1 MQPAGRSSLWSV
13 VHSAGGALERHIWG
27 VDASVNLL
35 DLATATSLAGGVEQ
49 LRGRS
54 ALIRTRDQLGAA
66 LALLEL
72 DGVARR
78 LVLCPYDLPEEH
90 LPFVAEA
97 AEVDAVVADGEPPSA
112 GAFAKMPLINCTPQV
127 TPLRAD
133 RRAGLR
139 TEWVLLT
146 SGTTGAPKLLVHDL
160 DTFAGS
166 ATGFSASATSQVWST
181 FYDVR
186 RYGGLILLVRALT
199 SGGSLVLTSAAEPV
213 AAFLGRVAAHGV
225 AHLTGSPSTWRR
237 ALLSPAIA
245 QISPRHIRLSG
256 EVVDQSILDN
266 LRAAFPQAQITHA
279 FAATET
285 GLAFEVADGRAGFS
299 ASVIGDRGGLV
310 ELKIQD
316 GSLRVR
322 SPRTAVRYLG
332 PQSLKDA
339 DGFVD
344 TGDMVELRGERYFFA
359 GRRDGI
365 INVGGLKV
373 YPEEIEAV
381 LNQHPQVRMAMAR
394 KQQSSITG
402 ALVVAEVVLREDPTA
417 PSGRDAQARL
427 KEELLQLCRSALAR
441 YKVPAAIAVVPALAV
456 TPSGKLQRSRE

>member
-1 MQPAGRSSLWSV
+1 V
-13 VHSAGGALERHIWG
+13 
-27 VDASVNLL
+27 
-35 DLATATSLAGGVEQ
+35 
-49 LRGRS
+49 
-54 ALIRTRDQLGAA
+54 
-66 LALLEL
+66 
-72 DGVARR
+72 
-78 LVLCPYDLPEEH
+78 
-90 LPFVAEA
+90 
-97 AEVDAVVADGEPPSA
+97 
-112 GAFAKMPLINCTPQV
+112 
-127 TPLRAD
+127 
-133 RRAGLR
+133 R

-166 ATGFSASATSQVWST
+166 VTGFSASATSQVWST

-186 RYGGLILLVRALT
+186 RYGGLILLVRALS

-225 AHLTGSPSTWRR
+225 AHLTGSPTTWRR

-256 EVVDQSILDN
+256 EMVDQSILDR
-266 LRAAFPQAQITHA
+266 LGAVFPQAQITHA

-285 GLAFEVADGRAGFS
+285 GLAFEVADGRAGFP
-299 ASVIGDRGGLV
+299 ASLIGDRGGII

-322 SPRTAVRYLG
+322 SPGAAVRYLG

-344 TGDMVELRGERYFFA
+344 TGDMVVLRGERYFFA
-359 GRRDGI
+359 GRRDGV

-402 ALVVAEVVLREDPTA
+402 ALVVAEVMLREDPAA
-417 PSGRDAQARL
+417 PSGRDAQARV

-441 YKVPAAIAVVPALAV
+441 HKVPATISVVPAIAV
-456 TPSGKLQRSRE
+456 TPSGKLQRRRE

>member
-1 MQPAGRSSLWSV
+1 MQPADRSSLWSM
-13 VHSAGGALERHIWG
+13 VHSAGGAVERHIWG
-27 VDASVNLL
+27 VDASVNLR
-35 DLATATSLAGGVEQ
+35 DLATATSLAGSVEQ

-54 ALIRTRDQLGAA
+54 ALIRTRDPLAAA
-66 LALLEL
+66 LALIEL

-78 LVLCPYDLPEEH
+78 LVQCPYDLPEEH

-97 AEVDAVVADGEPPSA
+97 AEVDAVVGEPPSA
-112 GAFAKMPLINCTPQV
+112 GGFAKMPMIRCTPQL

-146 SGTTGAPKLLVHDL
+146 SGTTGAPKLLVHDR
-160 DTFAGS
+160 DTFAE
-166 ATGFSASATSQVWST
+166 AVTGFSASAMSQVWST

-256 EVVDQSILDN
+256 EMVDQSILDL
-266 LRAAFPQAQITHA
+266 LRAAFPQAQIIHA

-299 ASVIGDRGGLV
+299 ASVIGDRGGPI

-322 SPRTAVRYLG
+322 SPGTAVRYLG

-359 GRRDGI
+359 GRRDGV

-402 ALVVAEVVLREDPTA
+402 ALVVAEVMLREDPAA
-417 PSGRDAQARL
+417 PSGRDAQARV

-441 YKVPAAIAVVPALAV
+441 HKVPATISVVPAIAV
-456 TPSGKLQRSRE
+456 TPSGKLQRRRE

>member
-1 MQPAGRSSLWSV
+1 MQPADRSSLWSA
-13 VHSAGGALERHIWG
+13 VHSAGGACERHIWG

-35 DLATATSLAGGVEQ
+35 DLATATSLAGGVEP

-54 ALIRTRDQLGAA
+54 ALIRTRDQLAAA

-112 GAFAKMPLINCTPQV
+112 GAFAKMPLINCTPQL

-266 LRAAFPQAQITHA
+266 
-279 FAATET
+279 
-285 GLAFEVADGRAGFS
+285 
-299 ASVIGDRGGLV
+299 
-310 ELKIQD
+310 
-316 GSLRVR
+316 
-322 SPRTAVRYLG
+322 
-332 PQSLKDA
+332 
-339 DGFVD
+339 
-344 TGDMVELRGERYFFA
+344 
-359 GRRDGI
+359 
-365 INVGGLKV
+365 
-373 YPEEIEAV
+373 
-381 LNQHPQVRMAMAR
+381 
-394 KQQSSITG
+394 
-402 ALVVAEVVLREDPTA
+402 
-417 PSGRDAQARL
+417 
-427 KEELLQLCRSALAR
+427 
-441 YKVPAAIAVVPALAV
+441 
-456 TPSGKLQRSRE
+456 

>member
-13 VHSAGGALERHIWG
+13 VHSAGGARERHVWG

-54 ALIRTRDQLGAA
+54 ALIRTRDQLAAA

-112 GAFAKMPLINCTPQV
+112 GAFAKMPLISCTPQL

-133 RRAGLR
+133 RHAGPR

-160 DTFAGS
+160 DTFAG
-166 ATGFSASATSQVWST
+166 AVTGFSASATSQVWST

-186 RYGGLILLVRALT
+186 RYGGLILLVRALS

-256 EVVDQSILDN
+256 EVVDQSILDS

-285 GLAFEVADGRAGFS
+285 GLAFEVADGQAGFS
-299 ASVIGDRGGLV
+299 ASIIGDRGGLI

-359 GRRDGI
+359 GRRDGV

-402 ALVVAEVVLREDPTA
+402 ALVVAEVMLREDPAA
-417 PSGRDAQARL
+417 PSGREAQARL

-441 YKVPAAIAVVPALAV
+441 HKVPATISVVPAIAV
-456 TPSGKLQRSRE
+456 TPNGKLQRRP